1 VAPLVRALRL
11 VAGTIRRPRYAAA
24 LSWLLWVLAVG
35 AFALWSL
42 YHHPV
47 AEARPWIGMT
57 IRTGVFAAWLL
68 VAREWVSL
76 RLQIRHGRSSERP
89 GDIHNRGQ

>member
-1 VAPLVRALRL
+1 VLV
-11 VAGTIRRPRYAAA
+11 
-24 LSWLLWVLAVG
+24 VG

-42 YHHPV
+42 HHHPA
-47 AEARPWIGMT
+47 AEATPWIGMT

-76 RLQIRHGRSSERP
+76 RLQLRHGMSSERP
-89 GDIHNRGQ
+89 GKKHNRGQ